1 MFDGQCKSPR
11 VFLTLISEIRKDIFW
26 RSWYLANDGNL
37 MKSAYPTLPTQQ
49 KSTLLPRVPA
59 HAYADCKILCQQPAQ
74 LHKEFPRTH
83 KVGHSK
89 DNDAHFDSG
98 SKFIKWSAAT
108 KCLPFR
114 RSVVD
119 LWGGGPRWREEWTEN
134 MGFGWWF
141 WLTDTIDRN
150 AWNHHQYEYD
160 NSVDS
165 ALRQTQRYDSERHQD
180 LLGKAILCVNF
191 KLL

>member
-1 MFDGQCKSPR
+1 MMEIWWNLPTRLCLCNKNPHCFRECLRTPTRTAKYCVNSLRSFIRSSLEHIRSVIQKTTMLI
-11 VFLTLISEIRKDIFW
+11 LTLVANLSNGVLLKTTFALLCIS
-26 RSWYLANDGNL
+26 
-37 MKSAYPTLPTQQ
+37 
-49 KSTLLPRVPA
+49 
-59 HAYADCKILCQQPAQ
+59 
-74 LHKEFPRTH
+74 
-83 KVGHSK
+83 HS
-89 DNDAHFDSG
+89 HF
-98 SKFIKWSAAT
+98 T

-114 RSVVD
+114 DSVVD
-119 LWGGGPRWREEWTEN
+119 FWGGGPRWPEEWTER

-141 WLTDTIDRN
+141 WLTDIIDRN